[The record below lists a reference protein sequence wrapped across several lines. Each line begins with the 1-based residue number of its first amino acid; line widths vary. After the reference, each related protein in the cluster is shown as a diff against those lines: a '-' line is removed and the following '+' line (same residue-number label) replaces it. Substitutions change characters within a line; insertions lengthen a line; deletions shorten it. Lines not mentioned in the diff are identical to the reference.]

1 MQGIGLDR
9 RTMLDCGTVFYLS
22 DRPLA
27 GDRDNTNAP
36 ARPMLAVGDPLER
49 ITELLAQP
57 DSGRPS
63 GPLCSLSVLF
73 RI

>member
-1 MQGIGLDR
+1 MQGIGLGR
-9 RTMLDCGTVFYLS
+9 RTVLNCGTVFYLS

-49 ITELLAQP
+49 ITELLAQRTRAYP
-57 DSGRPS
+57 QARYA
-63 GPLCSLSVLF
+63 V
-73 RI
+73 